1 MSKRIRVFSS
11 LILYLFSSIIF
22 SEISESQKIL
32 LEDLPPDQRDS
43 LIEKINKT
51 QEIQSSIDETFE
63 QQNTL
68 IKRPELK
75 NQNTIEKCEECIY
88 GYNFFQYSPSTF
100 SPSSNMPISSSYV
113 LGPGDKLE
121 ISYFGNYKE
130 KSTGFISKEGV
141 LILPLLGPVNL
152 LGMTFSDAVKLI
164 KEKIRS
170 ELVGADVSINL
181 TDLRSISIYL
191 LGQAYKPGNY
201 TLSGLT
207 TLTNAL
213 FVSGGVNKSGSL
225 RNIEVR
231 RGGKVITVYDFY
243 EFLLK
248 GKADSD
254 IRLRDGDVIFIPF
267 IQSRVK
273 VGNGFKGPNLY
284 EVKKGETI
292 RDIIELAGGFSS
304 GVDAKTKLE
313 YSFNDNL
320 TNKRL
325 LSYLSQ
331 NSKDLDKTLNDGDI
345 INIAKNLSLL
355 AAGSIELAG
364 QVNKPGEYSVLK
376 GDTILD
382 IIDRAGGYTDESF
395 PEGAIFTRKDVAKLQ
410 KIAYKR
416 SADLLEDYLVTLIAK
431 GRNSENSLTETGV
444 RPITELITRLKNE
457 EPLGRQ
463 VVEIDYL
470 KLKTDP
476 MTNFRVQEGDFLYI
490 PKRPESIVV
499 IGEVLNPSTQRYV
512 SNSSIKDYLD
522 LSGGL
527 KDGADKDTIY
537 MVLPN
542 GKAKLYSRSLFS
554 KDSSLVLPGSIIVVS
569 REVRSGVELA
579 AVVAPIL
586 ATFATSTAALA
597 VLSQD

>member
-1 MSKRIRVFSS
+1 MSKRIRVLSS
-11 LILYLFSSIIF
+11 LIFCLFSSIIF

-554 KDSSLVLPGSIIVVS
+554 KDSSLVLPGSIIVVE
-569 REVRSGVELA
+569 RDIRTGVELA

-586 ATFATSTAALA
+586 ATFATSAAALA
-597 VLSQD
+597 VLSQN

>member
-1 MSKRIRVFSS
+1 MSKRIRIFSS
-11 LILYLFSSIIF
+11 LIFCLFSSIIF
-22 SEISESQKIL
+22 SEISESQKVL
-32 LEDLPPDQRDS
+32 LQELPPDQRDS
-43 LIEKINKT
+43 IIEKINKT
-51 QEIQSSIDETFE
+51 NEIQSSIDEAFE

-75 NQNTIEKCEECIY
+75 SLDTLEQCEECIY

-121 ISYFGNYKE
+121 ISYFGNYRE
-130 KSTGFISKEGV
+130 KSIGFISKEGV

-164 KEKIRS
+164 KEKIKS
-170 ELVGADVSINL
+170 ELVGTEVAINL

-213 FVSGGVNKSGSL
+213 FVSGGVNKLGSL

-231 RGGKVITVYDFY
+231 RGGKVIKEYDFY

-254 IRLRDGDVIFIPF
+254 IRLQDGDVVFVPY

-273 VGNGFKGPNLY
+273 VGNGFKAPNLY
-284 EVKKGETI
+284 EIKAGETV
-292 RDIIELAGGFSS
+292 RDLIELAGGFSS
-304 GVDAKTKLE
+304 GVGLTEKLE
-313 YSFNDNL
+313 YSSINKL
-320 TNKRL
+320 TNQKV
-325 LSYLSQ
+325 LSYLTQ
-331 NSKDLDKTLNDGDI
+331 NSKELDQTVKDGDV

-355 AAGSIELAG
+355 VSGSIELSG
-364 QVNKPGEYSVLK
+364 QVNKPGEYSILK
-376 GDTILD
+376 GETILD
-382 IIDRAGGYTDESF
+382 IIDRAGGYSDNSF
-395 PEGAIFTRKDVAKLQ
+395 PEGAVFLRKDVAKLQ
-410 KIAYKR
+410 KEAFQR
-416 SADLLEDYLVTLIAK
+416 SADLLENYLVTVIAK
-431 GRNSENSLTETGV
+431 GGNSESPLTESSLK
-444 RPITELITRLKNE
+444 PIMQLIARLKTE
-457 EPLGRQ
+457 VPLGRQ

-476 MTNFRVQEGDFLYI
+476 MINFRVRAGDFLYI
-490 PKRPESIVV
+490 PARPESIVV
-499 IGEVLNPSTQRYV
+499 IGEVLHPSTQRY
-512 SNSSIKDYLD
+512 SQNLSIKDYLD

-527 KDGADKDTIY
+527 KAGADKDKIY

-542 GKAKLYSRSLFS
+542 GQASLYSRSFFS
-554 KDSSLVLPGSIIVVS
+554 KDSSLVLPGSIIVVE
-569 REVRSGVELA
+569 RDIRSGVELA
-579 AVVAPIL
+579 AVIAPIL
-586 ATFATSTAALA
+586 STFATSAAALA
-597 VLSQD
+597 VLSQN